1 MYVAITLYF
10 SSLLHFQ
17 NQKEISI
24 TTSHCYQYQE
34 DTQKMFEQNEI
45 LHVSSRQAVV
55 GKCQIIKF
63 YKESQI
69 LDLSQWWDLSDTDKN
84 LYF

>member
-34 DTQKMFEQNEI
+34 DTHKRCLNKM
-45 LHVSSRQAVV
+45 
-55 GKCQIIKF
+55 KF
-63 YKESQI
+63 YMSVVDKLLLESAR
-69 LDLSQWWDLSDTDKN
+69 
-84 LYF
+84 